1 MNILVLFGGVSSEH
15 EISIKSATSILNI
28 LNTNKKYTIYPVY
41 ITKDG
46 KWKHAKNGIE
56 NLYDLG
62 SKAILSPEAT
72 SELLLIDENVQ
83 AIKIDVAFP
92 ILHGKNGEDGTIQGL
107 FELANIKYV
116 GCDVSASAN
125 SMDKSLT
132 KIIVDT
138 TTVKQSEY
146 ILITKQ
152 NYKKDMSINIEYP
165 VFVKPC
171 SSGSSVGVSKA
182 TNDNELHE
190 AIENAFIY
198 DKKVLVENGIVGRE
212 IEVAVLG
219 NEEPIASVVGEIQPA
234 EDFYSFDAKYEDDNS
249 LLYIPAR
256 ISETA
261 SNKVRESAIEIYKAL
276 ECSGLSRVDF
286 FITEDEDIIFN
297 EINTLPGF
305 TNISMYP
312 KLMESIGVSYS
323 DLIDKLINFA
333 LKKS

>member
-46 KWKHAKNGIE
+46 KWKHVKNGIE
-56 NLYDLG
+56 NLDDLG

-116 GCDVSASAN
+116 GCNVSASAN

-182 TNDNELHE
+182 TNDNELHK

-198 DKKVLVENGIVGRE
+198 DKKVLVEKGIVGRE

-261 SNKVRESAIEIYKAL
+261 SNKVRESAIEIYKSL

-312 KLMESIGVSYS
+312 KLMESIGISYS

>member
-15 EISIKSATSILNI
+15 DISIKSATSILNI
-28 LNTNKKYTIYPVY
+28 LNKNSTYTIYPVY

-46 KWKHAKNGIE
+46 QWKYAENGIE
-56 NLYDLG
+56 NLDKLG
-62 SKAILSPEAT
+62 CKAILSPET
-72 SELLLIDENVQ
+72 NSELLLISDTVKN
-83 AIKIDVAFP
+83 IKIDVAFP

-107 FELANIKYV
+107 FELSGVKYV
-116 GCDVSASAN
+116 GCNAPASAN

-132 KIIVDT
+132 KILVDT
-138 TTVKQSEY
+138 TTVRQSEY
-146 ILITKQ
+146 VLVTKN
-152 NYKKDMSINIEYP
+152 NYTKNMKIDIEYP

-182 TNDNELHE
+182 VNDDELHK
-190 AIENAFIY
+190 AIEFAFIY
-198 DKKVLVENGIVGRE
+198 DKKVLVEKGIVGRE

-219 NEEPIASVVGEIQPA
+219 NEEPIASVVGEIKPA
-234 EDFYSFDAKYEDDNS
+234 EDFYSFDAKYENENS

-256 ISETA
+256 ISENA
-261 SNKVRESAIEIYKAL
+261 SNKVRENAIEIYKTL

-286 FITEDEDIIFN
+286 FITEDEDVIFN

-312 KLMESIGVSYS
+312 KLMENIGISYS
-323 DLIDKLINFA
+323 DLIDRLIKLAIDR
-333 LKKS
+333 